1 MKLKSFPKGGIHPP
15 HRKNSAYNRDDL
27 NATLPSI
34 AVIPLSQ
41 HIGAPAKCLVS
52 VGDIVKEEDLI
63 GEASGF
69 VSANI
74 HSSIPGEVIEIK
86 DVFLP
91 SGKVS
96 QAVVVKT
103 QGEFSRLGKPQD
115 IISWDKY
122 STPELIAIIQKM
134 GVVGLGGATF
144 PTHVKATLPPDFILE
159 NLIINAAECEPYLSS
174 DHVLM
179 LEYGKEISIG
189 LKILKKILNPKNISI
204 GMEINKQD
212 AGESLKKIFHEEDLK
227 ADIVFLKNK
236 YPQGAEKN
244 LVQAIVGK
252 EIPSGKLPL
261 SVGVV
266 NLNISTVYAIYE
278 AVCLNRP
285 LVERFVTIS
294 GGAIKNP
301 GVYRVRVGTSA
312 KSLIDECGGFVEDPV
327 KVVFGGPMM
336 GFTVFDL
343 ETPVTKGTSGILAL
357 TKKEVKSA
365 KTTNCLKCGRCVAGC
380 PMGLNP
386 SRLYKLISHNMYDQ
400 AVEEGLNDC
409 VECGSCGYNCPAHLF
424 LVQQFRAGKAVNRR
438 NQGAKK

>member
-15 HRKNSAYNRDDL
+15 HKKNSAYNRDDL
-27 NATLPSI
+27 NATIPSI

-41 HIGAPAKCLVS
+41 HIGAPAKCIVS
-52 VGDIVKEEDLI
+52 VGDILKEEELI
-63 GEASGF
+63 GEANGF

-91 SGKVS
+91 SGRVS

-103 QGEFSRLGKPQD
+103 QGEFSRLGKPQNITPWENYSATE
-115 IISWDKY
+115 IIS
-122 STPELIAIIQKM
+122 IINEM
-134 GVVGLGGATF
+134 GIVGLGGATF
-144 PTHVKATLPPDFILE
+144 PTHVKVSVPPDFDLE

-179 LEYGKEISIG
+179 LEYGKEISTG
-189 LKILKKILNPKNISI
+189 LKILKKVLSPKHISV

-212 AGESLKKIFHEEDLK
+212 AGESLKKIFDQEDLK

-244 LVQAIVGK
+244 LVKAIVGK

-278 AVCLNRP
+278 AVCLKRP
-285 LVERFVTIS
+285 LVERFVTVS
-294 GGAIKNP
+294 GDAIKNP
-301 GVYRVRVGTSA
+301 GVYRVRVGTSYR
-312 KSLIDECGGFVEDPV
+312 SLITECGGFVEDPV
-327 KVVFGGPMM
+327 KVISGGPMM

-343 ETPVTKGTSGILAL
+343 DTPVTKGTSGILAL

-365 KTTNCLKCGRCVAGC
+365 KTTNCLKCGRCVDGC
-380 PMGLNP
+380 PMGLVP

-409 VECGSCGYNCPAHLF
+409 VECGSCAYNCPAHLF
-424 LVQQFRAGKAVNRR
+424 LVQQFRAGKSIYRR
-438 NQGAKK
+438 NQGSKK